1 MDVLILNWRG
11 PDDPL
16 AGGSETYLME
26 VAKRLSSKYRITLVC
41 RRPKGLPK
49 EEVVDGVRVVRV
61 GGQYTVYLRAALEY
75 MKRGADFVID
85 NINGIPFFTPL
96 YVRKPKL
103 AIIHH
108 LAREI
113 FFLELPYPLAVVG
126 WLAENSIPFIYRKVK
141 FGVVS

>member
-1 MDVLILNWRG
+1 L
-11 PDDPL
+11 
-16 AGGSETYLME
+16 
-26 VAKRLSSKYRITLVC
+26 C

-49 EEVVDGVRVVRV
+49 EEVIDGIRIVRV
-61 GGQYTVYLRAALEY
+61 GGQYSVY
-75 MKRGADFVID
+75 MRGALAYLTMKNVDFVID

-126 WLAENSIPFIYRKVK
+126 WLAENMIPFLYRNVR